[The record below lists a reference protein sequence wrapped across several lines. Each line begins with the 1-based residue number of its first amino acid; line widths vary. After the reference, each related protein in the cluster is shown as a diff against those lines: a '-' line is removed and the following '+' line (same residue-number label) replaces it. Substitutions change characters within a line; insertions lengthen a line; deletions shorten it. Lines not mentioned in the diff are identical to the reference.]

1 MGKNDFLIGVF
12 ALATM
17 TFAACSNEDK
27 LGEERSNGNG
37 NTEVVE
43 GEPTWAKF
51 IFKLGKDS
59 GKSRATGDEHEGTVA
74 EKSIKNLR
82 AYIFSESGSFE
93 AKTDC
98 CELGVYLS
106 VNIGS
111 HHNTRNCSNGLRHQE
126 G

>member
-74 EKSIKNLR
+74 EKNIKICEL
-82 AYIFSESGSFE
+82 IFSMNLVALKQRLMVLLWMNMARS
-93 AKTDC
+93 T
-98 CELGVYLS
+98 LLY
-106 VNIGS
+106 
-111 HHNTRNCSNGLRHQE
+111 
-126 G
+126 